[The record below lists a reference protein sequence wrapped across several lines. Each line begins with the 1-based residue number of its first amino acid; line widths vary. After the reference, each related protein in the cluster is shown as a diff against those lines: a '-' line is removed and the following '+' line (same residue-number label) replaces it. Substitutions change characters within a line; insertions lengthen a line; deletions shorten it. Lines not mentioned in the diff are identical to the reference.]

1 VKPEIIALMIPLFA
15 LGLGAMGIWT
25 AHLEK
30 MAKLRLKSGENAD
43 SALAEE
49 VRRLRAELDALRQS
63 ATDYDLAFD
72 KRLDGLEARTETL
85 ELRTTVRSTG
95 AEAPV
100 QSATTQKLGS
110 SR

>member
-1 VKPEIIALMIPLFA
+1 VNPGVIALMIPLFA

-25 AHLEK
+25 SHLEK
-30 MAKLRLKSGENAD
+30 MAKLRLKSGENGD

-49 VRRLRAELDALRQS
+49 VKRLRAELVALRQS

-85 ELRTTVRSTG
+85 ELRSGGESVRTG
-95 AEAPV
+95 D
-100 QSATTQKLGS
+100 GF
-110 SR
+110 

>member
-1 VKPEIIALMIPLFA
+1 VNPGLIALMIPLFA

-25 AHLEK
+25 SHREK
-30 MAKLRLKSGENAD
+30 MAKLRLKSGESGD

-49 VRRLRAELDALRQS
+49 VRRLRSEMEALRRS

-85 ELRTTVRSTG
+85 ELRATANRSGQPIVYDAEVR
-95 AEAPV
+95 
-100 QSATTQKLGS
+100 QDLGN

>member
-1 VKPEIIALMIPLFA
+1 VNPGVIALMIPLFA

-25 AHLEK
+25 NHLEK
-30 MAKLRLKSGENAD
+30 MAKLRSKSGENAD

-85 ELRTTVRSTG
+85 ELRAAANRSGQATVSETELRHNRGLS
-95 AEAPV
+95 
-100 QSATTQKLGS
+100 Q
-110 SR
+110 